1 MNGPKERDEK
11 EEDFTL
17 EVFDPSKES
26 EVDENE
32 VDKIIFSGS
41 YEEWAGNFYNKV
53 LKEHPPLTREETT
66 GLFIRYKRLGDE
78 SAREGLILHNL
89 RYVVFLARRYHNSH
103 LDFWDLVQYGTLGLF
118 KAIEKFE
125 HEKGYALSTYA
136 TWWIRQVISREIANT
151 FGQVRLPVHVSAQR
165 SKVYKAQKELLS
177 ELKGQKPTPFE
188 ISERSGIEETRVR
201 SFLSGMGSMAF
212 SFDDKVGEDSNTTF
226 AEVTGDRKAVSQS
239 MILMAKEKQKEFYDK
254 IIVLFT
260 VLHSDRPNISRQ
272 IDMFKDRYFSGSI
285 DIRLTLE
292 MVAIKYG
299 ITRER
304 VRQIIEGVW
313 QHINK
318 YYPRINL
325 DDAKFDDM
333 LSRLRT
339 MEDATG
345 FRMSIQELEEEASKR
360 RPSSFGIN
368 ITLSDR
374 HRLVT
379 NSYINTGLVRVSP
392 NFSMWKKKGKKR
404 TLAEHALD
412 YVCFSYEVDS
422 EQVISSH
429 IRPKKDVSWAREV
442 LIHLMLNRL
451 GLKKPDVL
459 VFFKAPDDYFLDYHV
474 KKFKKILTQSEKI
487 SNEVNGM
494 ISHFCKV
501 MKC

>member
-1 MNGPKERDEK
+1 MKGLKGKDK
-11 EEDFTL
+11 TEEISVA
-17 EVFDPSKES
+17 EEFDPSKEL
-26 EVDENE
+26 VIDEEE
-32 VDKIIFSGS
+32 VDKIIFSGT
-41 YEEWAGNFYNKV
+41 YEEWAGNFYYKV

-66 GLFIRYKRLGDE
+66 ELFVRYKQLRDE
-78 SAREGLILHNL
+78 TAREELILYNL

-151 FGQVRLPVHVSAQR
+151 FGQVRLPIHISAQR

-212 SFDDKVGEDSNTTF
+212 SFDEKIDEDSKRTH
-226 AEVTGDRKAVSQS
+226 AEVTGDRKAISQS

-260 VLHSDRPNISRQ
+260 ILHSERPNISRQ
-272 IDMFKDRYFSGSI
+272 IEMFKDRYFSGSI

-292 MVAIKYG
+292 MVAIKYS

-313 QHINK
+313 QHIGK
-318 YYPRINL
+318 YYPRIDLN
-325 DDAKFDDM
+325 DAKFDDM
-333 LSRLRT
+333 LKRLRT

-360 RPSSFGIN
+360 RPSSFSIN
-368 ITLSDR
+368 ISLSDR

-379 NSYINTGLVRVSP
+379 HSYVKTGLIRISP
-392 NFSMWKKKGKKR
+392 NFFMWKKNGCDR

-412 YVCFSYEVDS
+412 CVSFCYEVNP
-422 EQVISSH
+422 EQVIDSH
-429 IRPKKDVSWAREV
+429 IRPTKDISWSREV
-442 LIHLMLNRL
+442 LIHLMMNRL
-451 GLKKPDVL
+451 GFKSPDVML
-459 VFFKAPDDYFLDYHV
+459 FFKILDDSFLDYHI
-474 KKFKKILTQSEKI
+474 KKFKKILAQSKVV
-487 SNEVNGM
+487 SDEVRGLV
-494 ISHFCKV
+494 SHFCKE